1 MKVGVTR
8 NLAKNRKEATM
19 KRGVSCNGK
28 IGMLVWVVFFLI
40 VLFGMNLQANAAEA
54 LKIGVLVPLTGPVA
68 EGGTRM
74 LKAIELATDEMNQ
87 AGGVLGRKIEL
98 KVWDTEG
105 KVEKGVTGAKKLIM
119 QDDVWGLIGT
129 YRSGVTLAVQD
140 VAFEN
145 KKILMVTDAASNEIT
160 RRVKENYNKYKY
172 TFRSAASIDQFAE
185 LMVPFLTEVVKAKS
199 YFYVSETTLWTK
211 ELGDV
216 VKKFADIHGIKFLGS
231 VECDPAATEFTSEIA
246 KIKNVKP
253 DAVLCSLAGAAAV
266 PFAKQYYENK
276 VGKPIVYGLGMIT
289 FKNVIMEM
297 GEKANYQ
304 STMAFCWDLPVTN
317 KTLEFYKK
325 YTKLYSA
332 PGGYEDVR
340 SYDGMYILMDGIKRA
355 GSLDVEKVIK
365 TLEKTDYTGVAGRY
379 VFGEDH
385 QCKLGKGL
393 LEGVIIEWVNGKDHV
408 LYPPSVAKSK
418 YIPAPWQ

>member
-1 MKVGVTR
+1 MG
-8 NLAKNRKEATM
+8 RKIRSM
-19 KRGVSCNGK
+19 GK
-28 IGMLVWVVFFLI
+28 VWVFI
-40 VLFGMNLQANAAEA
+40 VLLMIFALGLEANAAET

-74 LKAIELATDEMNQ
+74 LKAMEMATDEINK

-105 KVEKGVTGAKKLIM
+105 KVEKGVTGAKKLIL
-119 QDDVWGLIGT
+119 QDDVWGLIGV
-129 YRSGVTLAVQD
+129 YRSGVALAVQD
-140 VAFEN
+140 VVPEF
-145 KKILMVTDAASNEIT
+145 KKIFMVTDAASNDIT
-160 RRVKENYNKYKY
+160 RRVKENYDKYKY
-172 TFRSAASIDQFAE
+172 TFRSAASIDQFAD
-185 LMVPFLTEVVKAKS
+185 LMTPFLSDVVKAKS

-216 VKKFADIHGIKFLGS
+216 AKKFADANGIKFLGS
-231 VECDPAATEFTSEIA
+231 VECDPAAQEFTSEIA
-246 KIKNVKP
+246 KIKNANP

-276 VGKPIVYGLGMIT
+276 VGKPIIYGLGMIT

-304 STMAFCWDLPVTN
+304 STAAFCWDIPVTP
-317 KTLEFYKK
+317 KTLSFYEK
-325 YTKLYSA
+325 YTKVYSR

-340 SYDGMYILMDGIKRA
+340 SYDGMYVLIDGIKRA

-365 TLEKTDYTGVAGRY
+365 ALEKTDYTGVAGRY
-379 VFGEDH
+379 VFGKDH
-385 QCKLGKGL
+385 QCKLGKGFL
-393 LEGVIIEWVNGKDHV
+393 QGVIVEWVNGKDYI
-408 LYPPSVAKSK
+408 LYPPNVATSK
-418 YIPAPWQ
+418 LIPAPWK

>member
-1 MKVGVTR
+1 MKEGVGC
-8 NLAKNRKEATM
+8 KRKM
-19 KRGVSCNGK
+19 GG
-28 IGMLVWVVFFLI
+28 LVCAAFFIL
-40 VLFGMNLQANAAEA
+40 LFGLSLQVHAAET
-54 LKIGVLVPLTGPVA
+54 LKIGVLVPLTGPIA

-74 LKAIELATDEMNQ
+74 LKAIELATNEINQ

-105 KVEKGVTGAKKLIM
+105 KVEKGVTGAKKLIL

-140 VAFEN
+140 VAWEH

-160 RRVKENYNKYKY
+160 RRVKENYDKYKY

-185 LMVPFLTEVVKAKS
+185 LMIPFITDVVKAKS

-216 VKKFADIHGIKFLGS
+216 VKKFADTHGIKFLGS

-246 KIKNVKP
+246 KIKNANP

-276 VGKPIVYGLGMIT
+276 VGKPIIYGLGMIT

-304 STMAFCWDLPVTN
+304 STAAFCWDIPVTP
-317 KTLEFYKK
+317 KTLGFYEK
-325 YTKLYSA
+325 YTKVYSR

-340 SYDGMYILMDGIKRA
+340 SYDGMYVLIDGIKRA
-355 GSLDVEKVIK
+355 ASLDVEKVIK
-365 TLEKTDYTGVAGRY
+365 ALEKTNYTGVAGRY

-385 QCKLGKGL
+385 QCKLGKGF
-393 LEGVIIEWVNGKDHV
+393 LEGVVVEWVNGKDYI
-408 LYPPSVAKSK
+408 LYPPNVAKSK

>member
-1 MKVGVTR
+1 MKKGVMGKGKMGVLVGV
-8 NLAKNRKEATM
+8 
-19 KRGVSCNGK
+19 S
-28 IGMLVWVVFFLI
+28 FLI
-40 VLFGMNLQANAAEA
+40 VLFGMNLQANAAET

-74 LKAIELATDEMNQ
+74 LKAIELATNEINQ

-185 LMVPFLTEVVKAKS
+185 LMVPFMTDVTNAKS

-216 VKKFADIHGIKFLGS
+216 VKKFADTRGIKFLGS

-246 KIKNVKP
+246 KIKNAKP

-304 STMAFCWDLPVTN
+304 STMAFCWDLPVTK
-317 KTLEFYKK
+317 KTLGFYEK

-340 SYDGMYILMDGIKRA
+340 SYDGMYVLMEGIKKA

-365 TLEKTDYTGVAGRY
+365 ALEKTDYTGVAGRY

-393 LEGVIIEWVNGKDHV
+393 LEGVLIEWVNGKDHV
-408 LYPPSVAKSK
+408 LYPPNVAKSK